1 MTRSALLAFLV
12 DATPLRDQ
20 DLFARGLAAVS
31 PARREKALRCRSD
44 EGRAMRLGAGLL
56 LRAGLALWGADADDA
71 DIFIDA
77 RGKPW
82 CRTRP
87 DLHFSLSHSGGMV
100 FGVFSDAG
108 PTGADIERDRAC
120 APRNVAERFF
130 HPDEK
135 CFLHDLPDETRRRDA
150 FLRIWTLKES
160 YAKATGLGIAATLSS
175 CSLLP
180 GTTQAHIDGVAW
192 HFREYALAGWK
203 CAVCGAVAALPSKL
217 ERVAAADLV

>member
-1 MTRSALLAFLV
+1 MRAFLV
-12 DATPLRDQ
+12 DTTPLRDRE
-20 DLFARGLAAVS
+20 LFARGLAAVS
-31 PARREKALRCRSD
+31 PARREKTLRCRSD

-56 LRAGLALWGADADDA
+56 LRTGLALWGAGADDA
-71 DIFIDA
+71 DIFIDE

-87 DLHFSLSHSGGMV
+87 ELHFSLSHSGGMV

-108 PTGADIERDRAC
+108 PAGADIERERAC
-120 APRNVAERFF
+120 EPRGVADRFF
-130 HPDEK
+130 HPDERR
-135 CFLHDLPDETRRRDA
+135 FLRDLPDEAGRRDA

-160 YAKATGLGIAATLSS
+160 HAKATGLGIAATLSS

-180 GTTQAHIDGVAW
+180 GTTQAHVDGRLW

-203 CAVCGAVAALPSKL
+203 CAACGAVAALPMRL
-217 ERVAAADLV
+217 ERLAVAELVQSFA